1 MNATEKIRSALR
13 RLQLSENEQTV
24 YLSLLTEGQATART
38 LAARTGITRPSVY
51 DQLKSLR
58 QLGIVHELDIDGKA
72 HFAAAAIKHLEAL
85 LNDQIDRLEQ
95 SRDFLKTSLP
105 SLGDS
110 LQTTD
115 PKIRFFEGS
124 EGVKQLLKDI
134 MWHDSQTLS
143 IIWSTDSMN
152 QVFDQAFL
160 NWFDERRAKRH
171 LVINALVTT
180 CTSLFSQLP
189 DDKQQ
194 ILKSKP
200 IPEMATIIY
209 SSKVAQ
215 ISSHAEAFG
224 FIVESS
230 EYAALQKLQFE
241 TLLQIG

>member
-1 MNATEKIRSALR
+1 MNTTEKIKSALR
-13 RLQLSENEQTV
+13 RLQLSDNEQTV

-38 LAARTGITRPSVY
+38 LASRTGITRPSIY
-51 DQLKSLR
+51 DQIKSLR
-58 QLGIVHELDIDGKA
+58 QLGIVHELDIEGKA

-85 LNDQIDRLEQ
+85 LDDQIDRLEQ
-95 SRDFLKTSLP
+95 SRDFLKTFLP

-134 MWHDSQTLS
+134 MWHDNQTLS
-143 IIWSTDSMN
+143 IIWATSSMD

-160 NWFDERRAKRH
+160 KWFDERRAKRN
-171 LVINALVTT
+171 LVIHSLATAQ
-180 CTSLFSQLP
+180 TSLFLKLPNDQQLL
-189 DDKQQ
+189 
-194 ILKSKP
+194 LKSKSLP
-200 IPEMATIIY
+200 DMTTIIY
-209 SSKVAQ
+209 GNKVAQ
-215 ISSHAEAFG
+215 ISSQVEAFG

-241 TLLQIG
+241 ALLKIK